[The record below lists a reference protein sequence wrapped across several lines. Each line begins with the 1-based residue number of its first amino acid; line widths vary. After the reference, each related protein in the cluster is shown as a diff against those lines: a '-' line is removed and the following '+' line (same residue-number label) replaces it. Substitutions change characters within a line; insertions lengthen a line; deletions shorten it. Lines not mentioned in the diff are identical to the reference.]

1 MTHGEEPG
9 PETHTDSAVLTYLE
23 GLLMHPVASGPG
35 ATATRRSEAARV
47 HGNQVEQVN
56 KMARP
61 FQMPSHGPAIATV
74 QKAGNGPALHH
85 GVSQNLKKARLLRSG
100 AWNEPGAQ
108 RLSSPPVELPSQGG
122 GGDLQNG
129 ALEGSPH
136 AGESTLLA
144 SLLQSFSSRLQNV
157 AMSQQSTKPPSEH
170 SPPTVPPPAADKE
183 RLACYGMASS
193 RLKGLMRKSKMQNHS
208 NTPYSRRG
216 HGHGHSQDRPSE
228 PPCSVQSSTPPSTP
242 TASTASTDAQSCAER
257 LKAVANL
264 VKIRS
269 SPAPSPKPSVAC
281 SQLALLLSS
290 EAHLQQYSREHALK
304 VQQSG
309 HSASSRLA
317 AMATQQTQDMRPP
330 SVGEAPP
337 TSTTT
342 VALDTQS
349 SLTAQNRIAT
359 TTLPRLA
366 LNSSSK
372 QRSPS
377 SMLPAHSSPCPT
389 PLPLPLNPQT
399 HTDTQTQPRTPTN
412 EKRGF
417 DSRHARP
424 PQTCSSLLL
433 LLLNNHN
440 NQKQLTKNGHLE
452 DDCGVLPP
460 SRGSSVTSDSEC
472 SVQEKAL
479 AKREESCSDAES
491 SYSSCSPIDL
501 SIRSRASTRAPETRP
516 KATSPSTSVSYS
528 SSSTAF
534 SSSSSSAIF
543 SSAPTVFS
551 SSTAFSSSSTVLSP
565 SSTAFSTSSTILS
578 SSSTA
583 FSSSSSS
590 SLDKLTESLL
600 NKWKPDPSGSK
611 VPQVKKEI
619 EMSPDLKSHPRVT
632 LMQLLLE
639 RKNNDKV
646 NKILVNPDLQHDAT
660 LSSLSRGPLKS
671 LVPWEEVRTQSPL
684 DRSGLPLYSLSRD
697 PSSTPSPYP
706 SPHVQS
712 SPLDLCKSKPFP
724 AEKAADEPAFSASKL
739 LQNLAQ
745 CGTASPSPPMVP
757 SKVPRRELEVGGGRP
772 LALLERL
779 NAPIQRNTTITPL
792 SDRPSGSGTPS
803 FGRRGEVS
811 PTSSQIENLL
821 ERRTVLQLLLG
832 ANSSS
837 ASSVAPATHRDRDR
851 DRSGGRCSME
861 TAAGSCYEKPPG
873 TSVIC
878 DRSKGPSAA
887 EFKVKTEPGE
897 EILGLLSSTVCQDVT
912 SRKRRGGG
920 GGYDDRHSPLS
931 EPQQDLKKEPRPT
944 EVIAKYGLLSQLLK
958 QQSATYYTSAKQP
971 HTDRRPSPVPV
982 KEEQRDY
989 HHQGP
994 CPKKRRLCSEL
1005 AMSLNNGSPQRSVVD
1020 IGSSHSHNSLVQSL
1034 VHSQIQEEPDYHRS
1048 LRSPNEE
1055 EAPVRSPS
1063 SEALLPRESRG
1074 FNVLKQLL
1082 LSDNCL
1088 KELSQQPR
1096 GVPSPSVPSVLQTN
1110 GKANGSILN
1119 LNQSGYNQHDLLNLP
1134 TLPWHHPHSSLNSGP
1149 PSRLRPLPTPQTGD
1163 ISQRSPWGRHTA
1175 PPPRQDSPKRYP
1187 TPVKREPES
1196 PVQWAGR
1203 DLEEEGRDLSPD
1215 SPRLTRSNP
1224 ILYYMLQ
1231 KGSAQLRR
1239 EGRDQAEGTQGSGPG
1254 VKVKEEP
1261 GNDGHDAYEHKL
1273 SSATTTQHSSLSPPY
1288 NNDKHSHKNDRL
1300 SDSSDNW

>member
-1 MTHGEEPG
+1 
-9 PETHTDSAVLTYLE
+9 
-23 GLLMHPVASGPG
+23 
-35 ATATRRSEAARV
+35 
-47 HGNQVEQVN
+47 
-56 KMARP
+56 MARP
-61 FQMPSHGPAIATV
+61 FQLPSHGPAIVTV

-122 GGDLQNG
+122 GGGLQNG

-157 AMSQQSTKPPSEH
+157 AMSQQSTKPPSER
-170 SPPTVPPPAADKE
+170 SPPTETPPAADKE
-183 RLACYGMASS
+183 RLPCYGMASS

-208 NTPYSRRG
+208 STPYSRRG
-216 HGHGHSQDRPSE
+216 QGHSQDRPSE
-228 PPCSVQSSTPPSTP
+228 SPCSVQSSTPPSAP
-242 TASTASTDAQSCAER
+242 TAAAASTDAQSCAER

-269 SPAPSPKPSVAC
+269 SPASSPKPSVAC

-304 VQQSG
+304 VQHSG
-309 HSASSRLA
+309 HSASERLA
-317 AMATQQTQDMRPP
+317 AMATQQTQDKRPP

-342 VALDTQS
+342 APDALS
-349 SLTAQNRIAT
+349 SLTAQNRTAT

-366 LNSSSK
+366 LNSSSR

-377 SMLPAHSSPCPT
+377 SLLPAHSSPCPT
-389 PLPLPLNPQT
+389 PLPLPLTP
-399 HTDTQTQPRTPTN
+399 HTDTQTQPQTPTT

-417 DSRHARP
+417 DSRPARP

-472 SVQEKAL
+472 SVQEKSL

-501 SIRSRASTRAPETRP
+501 SMRSRASTRAPETRP
-516 KATSPSTSVSYS
+516 KATSPSTSASYS

-534 SSSSSSAIF
+534 SSSYSSAVF

-551 SSTAFSSSSTVLSP
+551 SSTAFSSSSTVLSS
-565 SSTAFSTSSTILS
+565 SSTAFSTSTVLS

-600 NKWKPDPSGSK
+600 NKWKPDPSGPK

-646 NKILVNPDLQHDAT
+646 NKIVVNPDLQHDAT

-671 LVPWEEVRTQSPL
+671 LAPWEEVRTQSPL
-684 DRSGLPLYSLSRD
+684 DRPGPGLPMYSLSRD
-697 PSSTPSPYP
+697 PSSTSSPYP

-779 NAPIQRNTTITPL
+779 NAPIQRNTTTTPL

-811 PTSSQIENLL
+811 PTSFQIENLL

-832 ANSSS
+832 ASSSS
-837 ASSVAPATHRDRDR
+837 ASSVASATHRDR
-851 DRSGGRCSME
+851 DRSGGRCSVE
-861 TAAGSCYEKPPG
+861 TAAGS
-873 TSVIC
+873 S
-878 DRSKGPSAA
+878 

-897 EILGLLSSTVCQDVT
+897 EVLGLLSSAVCQDVT

-958 QQSATYYTSAKQP
+958 QQSATYYTSATQP

-994 CPKKRRLCSEL
+994 SPKKRRLCSEL
-1005 AMSLNNGSPQRSVVD
+1005 AMSLNNGSPQRAVVD
-1020 IGSSHSHNSLVQSL
+1020 IGSSHSHSSLVQSL
-1034 VHSQIQEEPDYHRS
+1034 VHSQIQDGPDYHKG
-1048 LRSPNEE
+1048 LKSPNEE
-1055 EAPVRSPS
+1055 EARARSPS

-1110 GKANGSILN
+1110 GKVNGSVLN
-1119 LNQSGYNQHDLLNLP
+1119 LNQSGYNQPDLLNLP
-1134 TLPWHHPHSSLNSGP
+1134 TLPC
-1149 PSRLRPLPTPQTGD
+1149 
-1163 ISQRSPWGRHTA
+1163 QRSPWGRHTA
-1175 PPPRQDSPKRYP
+1175 PPHRQDSPKRYP

-1203 DLEEEGRDLSPD
+1203 DQEEEEEGCDSSPD

-1254 VKVKEEP
+1254 GVKVKEEP
-1261 GNDGHDAYEHKL
+1261 GNDGHYAYEHKL
-1273 SSATTTQHSSLSPPY
+1273 SSATSTQHSSLSPTY
-1288 NNDKHSHKNDRL
+1288 NNDKHSHKNDRTKQIN
-1300 SDSSDNW
+1300 SRHSFHYCIIIIDGSVYGMGGTI

>member
-35 ATATRRSEAARV
+35 ATATRRSEAARG
-47 HGNQVEQVN
+47 HGNQL
-56 KMARP
+56 
-61 FQMPSHGPAIATV
+61 PSHGPAIVTV
-74 QKAGNGPALHH
+74 QKAGNGPALHR

-108 RLSSPPVELPSQGG
+108 RLSSPPVELPNQVG

-144 SLLQSFSSRLQNV
+144 SLLQSFSSRLQN
-157 AMSQQSTKPPSEH
+157 
-170 SPPTVPPPAADKE
+170 E

-208 NTPYSRRG
+208 STPYSRR
-216 HGHGHSQDRPSE
+216 GHGHSQDRPSE
-228 PPCSVQSSTPPSTP
+228 SPCSVQSSTPPSTP

-304 VQQSG
+304 VQHSG

-317 AMATQQTQDMRPP
+317 AMATQQTQDKRPP
-330 SVGEAPP
+330 NA
-337 TSTTT
+337 
-342 VALDTQS
+342 QS

-366 LNSSSK
+366 LNSSSR

-389 PLPLPLNPQT
+389 PLPLPLNP
-399 HTDTQTQPRTPTN
+399 HTDTQTQPQTPTN

-452 DDCGVLPP
+452 DDCGVLPT

-472 SVQEKAL
+472 SVQEKSL

-501 SIRSRASTRAPETRP
+501 SMRSRASTRAPETRL
-516 KATSPSTSVSYS
+516 KATSPSTS
-528 SSSTAF
+528 
-534 SSSSSSAIF
+534 
-543 SSAPTVFS
+543 
-551 SSTAFSSSSTVLSP
+551 
-565 SSTAFSTSSTILS
+565 
-578 SSSTA
+578 
-583 FSSSSSS
+583 
-590 SLDKLTESLL
+590 SLL

-646 NKILVNPDLQHDAT
+646 NKIVVNPDLQHDAT

-671 LVPWEEVRTQSPL
+671 LAPWEEVRTQSPL

-851 DRSGGRCSME
+851 DRSGGRCSVE
-861 TAAGSCYEKPPG
+861 TAAGSCYEKHPG

-897 EILGLLSSTVCQDVT
+897 EVLGLLSSTVCQDVT

-994 CPKKRRLCSEL
+994 SPKKRRLCSEL
-1005 AMSLNNGSPQRSVVD
+1005 AMSLNNGSPQRAVVD
-1020 IGSSHSHNSLVQSL
+1020 IGSSHSHNSL
-1034 VHSQIQEEPDYHRS
+1034 IQEEPDYHRG

-1055 EAPVRSPS
+1055 EAPARSPS

-1096 GVPSPSVPSVLQTN
+1096 GVPSPS
-1110 GKANGSILN
+1110 
-1119 LNQSGYNQHDLLNLP
+1119 HDLLNLP
-1134 TLPWHHPHSSLNSGP
+1134 TLPWHHPHSSLNSGS
-1149 PSRLRPLPTPQTGD
+1149 PSHLRPLPTPQTGD
-1163 ISQRSPWGRHTA
+1163 IT

-1203 DLEEEGRDLSPD
+1203 DQEEEGCDLSPD

-1239 EGRDQAEGTQGSGPG
+1239 EGRDQAEGTQGSGPGG

-1300 SDSSDNW
+1300 SDSSHNW